1 MAIEKRLVAVLSA
14 AKKAIGSGLLIDDDL
29 VLTCAHVV
37 STALGRD
44 KEDKTRP
51 SAQVSVRVHGA
62 TQSVMATID
71 PSGWQPPPPT
81 KNGGDLCVLKLP
93 KGTATG
99 LGLAPLREFAD
110 MRRPFHAAGFP
121 ENWNDVDY
129 ADGMILGTNK
139 DGLYMLASEARGAAD
154 SSMFSKDDRPAGVI
168 HRGFSGGP
176 VESGG
181 EIVGLLTLA
190 RHPNDATAYMTPVS
204 AFGTRFPFTHNTS
217 RVTDRFSHVRTL
229 YRELRKRLALM
240 AARLDLRLRYCAD
253 FAEVLE
259 VHRNSSADTEYV
271 QGRDLRALELARILR
286 SDERVTFLHAPGGAG
301 KSTFLYELL
310 LAAPD
315 VDLVPFLIEFSAGG
329 DFPSSSL
336 DLEAQLKS
344 WFEKYG
350 GYGKADKLLELAD
363 PSDNLKPLLVIDGL
377 NQISAWQTVL
387 TNIDTMSKGA
397 LSGATIIVADRLVER
412 SSVKDEAFHHAVIPP
427 LAPSAYA
434 GVVESKYPK
443 TVLEDPAWRPILA
456 SPIFLNLLMN
466 APKAAANSIPSRFQ
480 ILSTHFRNEC
490 GLSTDDLRALADFAF
505 AAYQDL
511 RQTGI
516 PQTYYDKFF
525 DANPLKGRVEDKGLI
540 HRIGKGG
547 TVEFRHQLLHDAL
560 AALKVASATVAEEEQ
575 LLRGPAFDVLSI
587 NSASPDAIELALE
600 ALQNPAELLA
610 QRSDRLE
617 PREFLDAVFDWNY
630 WITLQCVASFD
641 RRGDSPLPDWIRHA
655 IYGHNL
661 ERRFDPYVHTSLRA
675 ERMKTLVPAELPY
688 RNMDS
693 RTEIRAKIAELV
705 AQQPSLDPKEDEY
718 RKEWLA
724 VYRRETPFIR
734 DDMRLFLRDSFI
746 AWMASNVMRRF
757 ENPPEVTRELAWMY
771 EISRRTSDSAP
782 KAAAFR
788 WRLVH
793 ALGRG
798 TPDGF
803 DTLFAATLDPLE
815 NPNVRYGAVRSLVEL
830 AVTRAEKPER
840 DKALARLHESLPE
853 LFKGDAARVRKE
865 LRRTCAFNEPY
876 VEGRGG
882 WLDDWMKSG
891 IQQFITILRR
901 GAELAR
907 ETATEQEA
915 EIWDKWAATTSS
927 IAGDMGKW
935 AERKTKWLTIIDQ
948 DP

>member
-1 MAIEKRLVAVLSA
+1 MAIEKRLVAVLNTA
-14 AKKAIGSGLLIDDDL
+14 EKAIGSGLLIDDDL
-29 VLTCAHVV
+29 VLTCAHVAN
-37 STALGRD
+37 SALGRGKDD
-44 KEDKTRP
+44 KSLPAGKVCVHVP
-51 SAQVSVRVHGA
+51 GSSSSVW
-62 TQSVMATID
+62 ATID
-71 PSGWQPPPPT
+71 PTGWQPPPPT
-81 KNGGDLCVLKLP
+81 KNGGDLCVLNLP
-93 KGTATG
+93 IGTATG

-110 MRRPFHAAGFP
+110 MKRPFDAAGFP
-121 ENWNDVDY
+121 ENWNDIDY
-129 ADGMILGTNK
+129 AEGTILGTNK
-139 DGLYMLASEARGAAD
+139 DGLYMLASKARGATD
-154 SSMFSKDDRPAGVI
+154 SSIFSNNHRPAGVI

-176 VESGG
+176 VEAGG

-190 RHPNDATAYMTPVS
+190 RPPKDATAYMIPVS
-204 AFGTRFPFTHNTS
+204 AFGARFPFTHNTN
-217 RVTDRFSHVRTL
+217 RVSEKYSHVRTL
-229 YRELRKRLALM
+229 YRELRKRLALLT
-240 AARLDLRLRYCAD
+240 ARLDLRLRYCEN
-253 FAEVLE
+253 FAEVFE

-271 QGRDLRALELARILR
+271 EGRDLRALELARVLR
-286 SDERVTFLHAPGGAG
+286 GDERVTFLHAPGGAG

-350 GYGKADKLLELAD
+350 GYGKADKLLELAAD

-387 TNIDTMSKGA
+387 TNIDTLSKGA

-412 SSVKDEAFHHAVIPP
+412 SSVREEAFRHAVIPP

-434 GVVESKYPK
+434 AVVESKYPNK
-443 TVLEDPAWRPILA
+443 VLEDAAWRPILA
-456 SPIFLNLLMN
+456 SPIFLNLLMK
-466 APKAAANSIPSRFQ
+466 APKPAANSIPSRFQ

-490 GLSTDDLRALADFAF
+490 ELSTEDLRTLADFAF

-511 RQTGI
+511 HQTGI

-525 DANPLKGRVEDKGLI
+525 DANPLKARVEDKGLI

-560 AALKVASATVAEEEQ
+560 AALKVASATIAEEEQ

-610 QRSDRLE
+610 QRSDPLE

-688 RNMDS
+688 RNVDS

-705 AQQPSLDPKEDEY
+705 AKQPSLDPKEDEY

-724 VYRRETPFIR
+724 VYRRETPFTR
-734 DDMRLFLRDSFI
+734 DDMRLFVRDSFI
-746 AWMASNVMRRF
+746 AWMTSNVVRRF

-771 EISRRTSDSAP
+771 EISRRTSDSVP

-876 VEGRGG
+876 VEGRRG

-901 GAELAR
+901 GAELA
-907 ETATEQEA
+907 ESEQEA
-915 EIWDKWAATTSS
+915 EIWGKWAATTSS
-927 IAGDMGKW
+927 IAGYMGKW
-935 AERKTKWLTIIDQ
+935 EERKTKWLTIIDQ